1 MQDSLYYQVLSEM
14 TGTEIASEYKLI
26 SIVREMSALKK
37 EYEAVASAV
46 NAVRQTGYGVITP
59 LKEEIQMDEPV
70 VIRQGNKYGVKI
82 KATSPSIHLIRADIE
97 TEIAPIV
104 GSESQA
110 EDLINYMRENEN
122 SEEGAWNT
130 LIFG

>member
-1 MQDSLYYQVLSEM
+1 
-14 TGTEIASEYKLI
+14 
-26 SIVREMSALKK
+26 
-37 EYEAVASAV
+37 
-46 NAVRQTGYGVITP
+46 
-59 LKEEIQMDEPV
+59 MDEPV

-130 LIFG
+130 LIFGKSIEQMVEDGIQAKLSSIGEESQQRLQDTMKKIVNESKGRIICIIF